1 MEWQGSNNGPSWQD
15 VCDMLTALDSLHGCE
30 TFVALRREGEEG
42 VSKLSV
48 TIHSLRFTPTAELEQ
63 LECTNTKTYPCNGH
77 KTLAGLIFGM
87 LHTQDQRINKAWY
100 RQSELPT

>member
-1 MEWQGSNNGPSWQD
+1 MEWEGSSNGPSWQD
-15 VCDMLTALDSLHGCE
+15 VCDMMTALDSLHGCE
-30 TFVALRREGEEG
+30 TSVMLRREGEEG
-42 VSKLSV
+42 ASRLSV
-48 TIHSLRFTPTAELEQ
+48 TVHSLRFTPTAELEQ
-63 LECTNTKTYPCNGH
+63 VDCLTARTYPCNGH